1 MNSNQKEYI
10 KFSHAETLMPQ
21 EEMLEISKKKS
32 NLTIGLPKESIQ
44 QENRIC
50 LVPKAVGLLVKNGHK
65 VLVENDAGKAAQ
77 FSDNEYSEAGGQIVN
92 HSEEIFKADII
103 LKVAPLTDNEIK
115 LLKSKQAIF
124 SSLQL
129 PSQDKNYFKKLITKK
144 STAIAFEK
152 IQDKSGT
159 FPVIRS
165 ISEIIGATSIF
176 IAAEYLCNPEYGK
189 GSMLG
194 GFTGITP
201 TEVVILGAG
210 TVAENAARVAM
221 GMGAMVKIFDNSIYK
236 LRRLQN
242 NLGTRL
248 FTSIFQPEVLLKSL
262 KTADVV
268 IGAVHSS
275 EGMTPCLVSED
286 MVRQMKYGSVI
297 IDVSIDQGGCVETS
311 SPTTHK
317 NPVFKK
323 YDVTH
328 YCVPNIASMVPHTAS
343 YALSNLFAPIILKIG
358 EAGGVENYLK
368 SDFGLC
374 KGVYLFNGILTN
386 EQISELYGIP
396 FQNIELL
403 MAAFQ

>member
-1 MNSNQKEYI
+1 
-10 KFSHAETLMPQ
+10 
-21 EEMLEISKKKS
+21 
-32 NLTIGLPKESIQ
+32 
-44 QENRIC
+44 
-50 LVPKAVGLLVKNGHK
+50 VPKAVGLLVKNGHK
-65 VLVENDAGKAAQ
+65 VLVENDAGKAAH

-221 GMGAMVKIFDNSIYK
+221 GM
-236 LRRLQN
+236 
-242 NLGTRL
+242 
-248 FTSIFQPEVLLKSL
+248 
-262 KTADVV
+262 
-268 IGAVHSS
+268 
-275 EGMTPCLVSED
+275 
-286 MVRQMKYGSVI
+286 
-297 IDVSIDQGGCVETS
+297 
-311 SPTTHK
+311 
-317 NPVFKK
+317 
-323 YDVTH
+323 
-328 YCVPNIASMVPHTAS
+328 
-343 YALSNLFAPIILKIG
+343 
-358 EAGGVENYLK
+358 
-368 SDFGLC
+368 
-374 KGVYLFNGILTN
+374 VYLYLST
-386 EQISELYGIP
+386 
-396 FQNIELL
+396 
-403 MAAFQ
+403 